1 MLLFTSLKSN
11 LEIGE
16 SDMYKIINST
26 KIITVDVNEPEK
38 EKIREAAKYI
48 REGDV
53 VAFPTETVYGLGA
66 DALSPEAVKK
76 IFIAKGRPQDNPLI
90 VHIARKDEIERIA
103 KGITYEVKALMETF
117 WPGPLTLILEKKDLI
132 PKEITAGLNT
142 VGIRMPS
149 HPAALQLILES
160 GFPIAAPSANISGR
174 PSPTTAQHVI
184 KDLAGKIPVILDG
197 GPTQVGLESTVLDM
211 TSGTP
216 VILRPGGVTY
226 EQLCGV
232 LKNVEID
239 NGLLSDGFA
248 PKSPGMKY
256 THYSPKAEV
265 ILVIGS
271 TEKVI
276 ESVKKIAER
285 EINLGRKIGIMAT
298 LETMDKYSIGDVLD
312 IGSREDP
319 STIAA
324 NLFAALREFDIRG
337 VDLII
342 AEGIDEKGIGLAV
355 MNRIKKA
362 SGFNIIYA
370 EENLK

>member
-1 MLLFTSLKSN
+1 
-11 LEIGE
+11 
-16 SDMYKIINST
+16 MYKIINST

-38 EKIREAAKYI
+38 ENIREAAKYI

-160 GFPIAAPSANISGR
+160 GVPIAAPSANISGR

>member
-1 MLLFTSLKSN
+1 
-11 LEIGE
+11 
-16 SDMYKIINST
+16 MYKIINGT
-26 KIITVDVNEPEK
+26 KVITVDANEPET
-38 EKIREAAKYI
+38 EKVREAAKYI

-66 DALSPEAVKK
+66 DALSPDAVKK

-90 VHIARKDEIERIA
+90 VHIAIKDEIERIA
-103 KGITYEVKALMETF
+103 NGITSDVEALMERF

-132 PKEITAGLNT
+132 PNEITAGLNT

-149 HPAALQLILES
+149 HPVAQKLILES
-160 GFPIAAPSANISGR
+160 GVPIAAPSANISGR
-174 PSPTTAQHVI
+174 PSPTTALHVI
-184 KDLAGKIPVILDG
+184 KDLAGKIPIILDG
-197 GPTQVGLESTVLDM
+197 GPTEVGLESTVLDM
-211 TSGTP
+211 TSESP

-226 EQLCGV
+226 EQLCSV
-232 LKNVEID
+232 LKRVEID
-239 NGLLSDGFA
+239 SGLLSDGFV

-271 TEKVI
+271 TEKVK
-276 ESVKKIAER
+276 ETVRRIAGKET
-285 EINLGRKIGIMAT
+285 NLGRRVGIMAT
-298 LETMDKYSIGDVLD
+298 SETMNAYSIGDILD

-324 NLFAALREFDIRG
+324 NLFSALREFDNRG

-342 AEGIDEKGIGLAV
+342 AEGIEEKGIGLAV

-370 EENLK
+370 DEHSK